1 METSSM
7 KYKSL
12 FSIAAIAATLIAG
25 ALPGPAQAQA
35 PKRGGTAVFVL
46 GTDPLS
52 LSPDTTNSVPDVAAG
67 CLVHDALVRFKKGF
81 EIVPSLAKSWTISPD
96 GLTYRF
102 ELVDAKWH
110 DGKPVTA
117 DDVKFTLE
125 EISSKFGPRFNT
137 AGKFIEKIDTPTPK
151 QVVIKLNKPFGP
163 FLFSLACEQNAAIMP
178 AHILRGQDIL
188 KHPAILTQPIGAG
201 PFKVVEWVRGSHI
214 ALARNTD
221 YWRKGEPYLDRL
233 MVKIMPD
240 AAARVLALRA
250 GEVDYIVPDYMPLSA
265 VQMLEKDPKFTMQEV
280 SYPGSDIIIL
290 NTKHEALAKPQ
301 VRQALLMAIDRQF
314 IHDKVFYGLG
324 GIPHSAFDTRLWAYN
339 KGVDYLKMY
348 PYDPARANKLLDAA
362 GVKAGPDGTRFT
374 MRLLFETAKPEWLP
388 AAQALQRFWQ
398 AVGVKV
404 VLEGAERPVIL
415 KRVYSDYD
423 YEATLQTY
431 TTLGDPALG
440 IARTYV
446 TESIQKGTTFNNAS
460 QYSNPEIDKLFDRQS
475 IERDQEKRR
484 RLVWEIDSKLQEDGA
499 RPILFHNRFATCWQ
513 PRVKGLTIMSNSMF
527 NGWRMEDVWLDRT
540 PAAKP
545 ETVGSRL

>member
-1 METSSM
+1 MNIASVFSVAALATS
-7 KYKSL
+7 L
-12 FSIAAIAATLIAG
+12 LAG
-25 ALPGPAQAQA
+25 AVLPTAAQAQT
-35 PKRGGTAVFVL
+35 PKRGGTAVMVL

-81 EIVPSLAKSWTISPD
+81 EIVPSLAKSWELSKD

-102 ELVDAKWH
+102 DLVDAKWH
-110 DGKPVTA
+110 DGKPVTSE
-117 DDVKFTLE
+117 DVKFTLE

-137 AGKFIEKIDTPTPK
+137 AGKFIQKIETPTPK
-151 QVVIKLNKPFGP
+151 HVIITLNKPFGP

-188 KHPAILTQPIGAG
+188 KHPAILTQPVGAG
-201 PFKVVEWVRGSHI
+201 PFRVKEWVRGSHI
-214 ALARNTD
+214 ALERNPD

-250 GEVDYIVPDYMPLSA
+250 GEVDYIVPDYVPLSA
-265 VQMLEKDPKFTMQEV
+265 VQMLEKNPQFTMQEV

-290 NTKHEALAKPQ
+290 NTRHPQLAKPQ

-314 IHDKVFYGLG
+314 IHDKVFQGLG
-324 GIPHSAFDTRLWAYN
+324 GVPRSAFDTRLWAYN
-339 KGVDYLKMY
+339 KNVDYLKTY
-348 PYDPARANKLLDAA
+348 PFNVAKANQMLDAA
-362 GVKAGPDGTRFT
+362 GAKAGPDGTRFT

-404 VLEGAERPVIL
+404 TLEGAERPVIL

-423 YEATLQTY
+423 FEATLQTY

-446 TESIQKGTTFNNAS
+446 TESINKGTTFNNAA
-460 QYSNPEIDKLFDRQS
+460 QYSNPEIDKLFDQG
-475 IERDQEKRR
+475 RD
-484 RLVWEIDSKLQEDGA
+484 A
-499 RPILFHNRFATCWQ
+499 P
-513 PRVKGLTIMSNSMF
+513 
-527 NGWRMEDVWLDRT
+527 T
-540 PAAKP
+540 PAERKKVYDRIQEILARDMP
-545 ETVGSRL
+545 VLNLHQQPQYAVASSRLQGLWQAANQQWWGSVWMK